1 MCRHAPLR
9 SQALGREGVGMRL
22 LWLTMG
28 ILAVAQGACC
38 AQLEQATS
46 AGQLVRDVV
55 YNELHDHDRHGYWR
69 YWIERHLQQGTRLE
83 EQVETAEGSMTRLN
97 QSNGRPLDAAGRL
110 AEERRISRLLSS
122 PAEQARQRQEYA
134 EDERRVGRIVA
145 LLPDAFL
152 YEYAGEDSGC
162 YHLRFRPN
170 PDFPAHSIE
179 ARIFHAMRGEL
190 WVSIRSKRLV
200 RLDGHLEENVNFGFG
215 ILGRLQK
222 GGWFRLQRT
231 QVSATD
237 WKTERFELHMSGRA
251 MLFKEIVRESSEVR
265 SGFSQVPTGM
275 NLAQGAALLD
285 HAQAGGAQVSEA
297 GFVMIR

>member
-1 MCRHAPLR
+1 
-9 SQALGREGVGMRL
+9 MRL

-28 ILAVAQGACC
+28 ILAVAQGTCC
-38 AQLEQATS
+38 AQLEKAMP
-46 AGQLVRDVV
+46 AGQLVREVV

-69 YWIERHLQQGTRLE
+69 YWIERHLQHETRLE
-83 EQVETAEGSMTRLN
+83 EQVETVEGSVMRLN
-97 QSNGRPLDAAGRL
+97 QSNGRPLDASGRL
-110 AEERRISRLLSS
+110 AEERRISRLLNS
-122 PAEQARQRQEYA
+122 PEEQARQRQEYA

-170 PDFPAHSIE
+170 PSFPARSVE
-179 ARIFHAMRGEL
+179 ARIFHAMSGEL
-190 WVSIRSKRLV
+190 WVSTRSKRLV
-200 RLDGHLEENVNFGFG
+200 RLDGRLEENVNFGFG

-265 SGFSQVPTGM
+265 SGFTPVPAGM

-285 HAQAGGAQVSEA
+285 HAQPGGAKVSEA